1 MTIFTFGDSHSVHPF
16 DKLAYVNRNSIG
28 PTLAFSIGRDRL
40 ARLDLRTFPV
50 VEGDTVIFSFGEID
64 CRCHVH
70 KYVSKEMMPYKT
82 VIKNIVDSY
91 FEGLRD
97 IVSQIKN
104 LNVYVY
110 NVIPPIE
117 VDSTVWNNPEY
128 PFLGTNKDRKNYA
141 RYFNECI
148 AINCQ
153 SYGYGFFDIYD
164 KYTDSNGYL
173 IRSESDNLVHI
184 INPQYHHEFMVSRGF
199 FETKPSR
206 PTMKATLGQIHSD
219 TVAGRILMGLIQHDM
234 SIKTILDIGCWNGLG
249 TTLCC
254 VLGALSRPEYVPVK
268 ILSLE
273 TNGENLQCAK
283 ENWATRP
290 GREMV
295 DFVNGRIATSLM
307 SDEEIHAHP
316 TFLKNK
322 PHYDLWYESDKRA
335 FAEVPHVQV
344 GQTMDLV
351 ILDGGEYCGFSDYQE
366 ACKLNPKYL
375 FLDDT
380 DTMKTD
386 KVLEHA
392 QKNGFTL
399 VFHNAERNG
408 VALLKR
414 NA

>member
-16 DKLAYVNRNSIG
+16 DKLAYVNRNTIG
-28 PTLAFSIGRDRL
+28 AVLAHSIGRDRL
-40 ARLDLRTFPV
+40 ARLDLRKFPV
-50 VEGDTVIFSFGEID
+50 EDDDIVIFCFGEID
-64 CRCHVH
+64 CRCHIH
-70 KYVSKEMMPYKT
+70 KYVTEETSYQSIIKKT
-82 VIKNIVDSY
+82 VDSY

-97 IVSQIKN
+97 IVSHFNK

-117 VDSTVWNNPEY
+117 VDSTVWNNPKY
-128 PFLGTNKDRKNYA
+128 PFLGTNEDRKNYA

-148 AINCQ
+148 SANCQ
-153 SYGYGFFDIYD
+153 SYGYGFFDIFD

-173 IRSESDNLVHI
+173 IRSESDNFVHI
-184 INPQYHHEFMVSRGF
+184 INAHHHNEFMVARGF
-199 FETKPSR
+199 LQTKPS
-206 PTMKATLGQIHSD
+206 PPNMKATLGQIHPE
-219 TVAGRILMGLIQHDM
+219 TLAGRVLMGLVQHDM
-234 SIKTILDIGCWNGLG
+234 SINTILDVGCWNGLG

-254 VLGALSRPEYVPVK
+254 VLGALSRPEYAPIK
-268 ILSLE
+268 ILALE
-273 TNGENLQCAK
+273 TNRENLQYAK

-335 FAEVPHVQV
+335 FMEVPLVEVRQA
-344 GQTMDLV
+344 MDVV

-366 ACKLNPKYL
+366 ACKLNPKYI

-392 QKNGFTL
+392 QKNGFNL
-399 VFHNAERNG
+399 VFQSAERNG